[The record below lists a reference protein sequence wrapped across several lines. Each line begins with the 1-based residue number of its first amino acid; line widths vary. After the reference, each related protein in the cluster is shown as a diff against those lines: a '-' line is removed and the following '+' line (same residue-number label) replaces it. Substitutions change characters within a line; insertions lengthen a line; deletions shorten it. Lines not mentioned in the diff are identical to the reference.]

1 MDDLIKEGLMYI
13 PRYVSQESDLDFGDV
28 VTHENYNEK
37 LNLNTEQGDYNTE
50 ILKLLFNETDQ
61 TKVPHIPYIEDII
74 IENYNNISTQ
84 FVEVNNKINTNT
96 INISTNTE
104 SIKDLLNTVTSI
116 QNGTIS
122 VGNAI
127 TADKV
132 KGIDAVGARKYYGT
146 DKTSI
151 AGFYEL
157 PASLFA
163 RDISESSVEI
173 DGIYYTPR
181 LNSVTEDM
189 LVETVREKLN
199 RANITEYDKLSN
211 LPLING
217 YKIVGNVTLENIG
230 AQPAGNYLTEIPEAY
245 TTIDQVNELLTPY
258 LKSVDASNTYALI
271 STVSGLNNTVTTL
284 SNTVDANKTYAED
297 RYARICVG
305 SFNGTPKAGDMLV
318 SL

>member
-1 MDDLIKEGLMYI
+1 MDDLIKEGLIYI
-13 PRYVSQESDLDFGDV
+13 PKYVSQESDMDFGDV

-37 LNLNTEQGDYNTE
+37 LNLNTKQGDYNTE

-61 TKVPHIPYIEDII
+61 TKVPHIPYIENII
-74 IENYNNISTQ
+74 KESYNTLS
-84 FVEVNNKINTNT
+84 NKVDTFDNRINTNT
-96 INISTNTE
+96 ADINTNKE
-104 SIKDLLNTVTSI
+104 SIADILNTINSI
-116 QNGTIS
+116 KVGTTV
-122 VGNAI
+122 VGYA
-127 TADKV
+127 TVADKI
-132 KGIDAVGARKYYGT
+132 KGIDTAGARKYYGT
-146 DKTSI
+146 DKAS
-151 AGFYEL
+151 AVGFYEM

-163 RDISESSVEI
+163 RDVSSSAVEI

-245 TTIDQVNELLTPY
+245 TTIDQVNDLLAAY
-258 LKSVDASNTYALI
+258 LKSADASDTYALI
-271 STVSGLNNTVTTL
+271 STVSSLSNTVTTL
-284 SNTVDANKTYAED
+284 SNTVNTNKTYAEG

-305 SFNGTPKAGDMLV
+305 SFSGTPKAGDMLV
-318 SL
+318 TL

>member
-1 MDDLIKEGLMYI
+1 MDDLIKEGLIYI
-13 PRYVSQESDLDFGDV
+13 PKYVSQESDMDFGDV

-37 LNLNTEQGDYNTE
+37 LNLNTKQGDYNTE
-50 ILKLLFNETDQ
+50 ILKLLFSETDQ
-61 TKVPHIPYIEDII
+61 TKVPHIPYIENII
-74 IENYNNISTQ
+74 KESYNTLSTKVDT
-84 FVEVNNKINTNT
+84 FDNR
-96 INISTNTE
+96 ISTNTADINTNKE
-104 SIKDLLNTVTSI
+104 SIADILNTINSI
-116 QNGTIS
+116 KTGTTV
-122 VGNAI
+122 VGYA
-127 TADKV
+127 TVADKI
-132 KGIDAVGARKYYGT
+132 KGIDTAGARKYYGT
-146 DKTSI
+146 DKAS
-151 AGFYEL
+151 AVGFYEM

-163 RDISESSVEI
+163 RDVSSSAVEI

-230 AQPAGNYLTEIPEAY
+230 AQPIGNYLTEIPEEY

-258 LKSVDASNTYALI
+258 LKSANAADTYALI
-271 STVSGLNNTVTTL
+271 STVSGLNSTVTSLSSDL
-284 SNTVDANKTYAED
+284 SNYKTYVD
-297 RYARICVG
+297 GRYARICVG
-305 SFNGTPKAGDMLV
+305 SFNGIPKAGDMLV